1 MHLYNHGIVFVATTA
16 VRLQSLTPHVS
27 DVSHT
32 RSLVPHTIT
41 NGAMAV
47 PIQTFSEFNT
57 QPCKHR
63 QYCYTRQTRVTY
75 F

>member
-1 MHLYNHGIVFVATTA
+1 MHLYNHGTVFVATTA

-57 QPCKHR
+57 HNHVN
-63 QYCYTRQTRVTY
+63 TVNTVTPTKLE
-75 F
+75 

>member
-57 QPCKHR
+57 HNHVN
-63 QYCYTRQTRVTY
+63 TVNTVTPTKLE
-75 F
+75 